1 MDFFLRKI
9 ADSSEVEGRRAL
21 SLEGLNL
28 AFNCVGNNMLGQTL
42 DTKIWVGVA
51 PIL

>member
-28 AFNCVGNNMLGQTL
+28 AFNCVGN
-42 DTKIWVGVA
+42 KY
-51 PIL
+51 